1 MRNDWTY
8 PVEIRRERDGAYH
21 GYASALPEAIAAG
34 RTEEEAL
41 EEMRQALVAAVRGR
55 INDGMEL
62 APPPG
67 LGRRE
72 ERHRV
77 ALPSRLAAKAA
88 VYRAWKDAKV
98 SKAELARRIG
108 RNETEVRRI
117 LDPDH
122 GTKLDQLEEAAKAL
136 GGRLSVTFEPA

>member
-55 INDGMEL
+55 INHGMEL
-62 APPPG
+62 APPPELDG
-67 LGRRE
+67 ARNGTGSPCRAGSPRR
-72 ERHRV
+72 
-77 ALPSRLAAKAA
+77 LPSIVPGRTPRSRKPSSPVASAATKPRCAA
-88 VYRAWKDAKV
+88 SSIRITAPSSTS
-98 SKAELARRIG
+98 SKKPRKRWGADSR
-108 RNETEVRRI
+108 
-117 LDPDH
+117 
-122 GTKLDQLEEAAKAL
+122 
-136 GGRLSVTFEPA
+136 